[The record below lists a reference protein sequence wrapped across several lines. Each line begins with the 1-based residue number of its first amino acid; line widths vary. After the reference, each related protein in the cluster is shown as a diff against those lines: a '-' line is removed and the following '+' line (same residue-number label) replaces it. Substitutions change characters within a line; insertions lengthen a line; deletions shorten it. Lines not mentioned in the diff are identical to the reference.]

1 MRDDILLIGAV
12 AYDPKV
18 VSIWEGF
25 KWHFAS
31 CGLDVDHV
39 LFSNYERQV
48 EALMA
53 GEVDVAWN
61 SPLAWV
67 RSRRIAAAEGD
78 HVEAL
83 VMRDTDRN
91 LTSVVVA
98 RADSGFQEVEDLAG
112 AVVAVGAIDSPQ
124 ATLIPLAHLRVVGM
138 EPGRDFRV
146 AHQDSL
152 GGKHGDHGTA
162 ERAAARALVSGE
174 VDAACMIAGN
184 HILFAAEGVVPPGSL
199 RVIAETGPF
208 DHCNFTVGRS
218 ADRAAMDRFRSIL
231 LGMRYEDPAIRPL
244 FELEGLRAWVEG
256 RTEGYDLL
264 EAAVDTFGFY
274 DEKGAIT
281 AEGYR
286 Y

>member
-1 MRDDILLIGAV
+1 MRDDILVIGAV
-12 AYDPKV
+12 AYDPNV

-31 CGLDVDHV
+31 CGLDADHV

-67 RSRRIAAAEGD
+67 RSRRIASAEAD

-91 LTSVVVA
+91 LTSVVVV
-98 RADSGFQEVEDLAG
+98 RADSRFQEVKDLAG
-112 AVVAVGAIDSPQ
+112 AIVAVGAIDSPQ
-124 ATLIPLAHLRVVGM
+124 ATLIPLAHLRATGL

-162 ERAAARALVSGE
+162 ERAAARALVGGD
-174 VDAACMIAGN
+174 VDAACMLGGN
-184 HILFAAEGVVPPGSL
+184 HIRFAAEGVVPSGSL
-199 RVIAETGPF
+199 RVIAETDTF
-208 DHCNFTVGRS
+208 DHCNFTVGPS
-218 ADRAAMDRFRSIL
+218 ADPAAVGRFRSIL
-231 LGMRYEDPAIRPL
+231 LGMRYEDPSIRPL
-244 FELEGLRAWVEG
+244 FDLEGLRAWVQG

-264 EAAVDTFGFY
+264 EGAVDAFGFY

-281 AEGYR
+281 AEAYR